1 MAAELAALIANATDD
16 DLSDD
21 GRYFS
26 ESLSDLTQCRHCE
39 IGEYQRPQDG
49 KLVEWLW
56 NKRHVICDMLSTR
69 AAPPAMDREAVE
81 RAERRLRFIAEH
93 YGPGTS
99 LSISD
104 TNYLL
109 TVLDHVR
116 ALSTLSADAIRQGE
130 GGKDWVPQIGE
141 RVAISQACP
150 YLSDWHDTALWCCG
164 VRVHDSGDGLDITV
178 TEQWPMPSRH
188 SRGYLGPTD
197 GFRLNA
203 SGYADDITRFATPA
217 PAVDAVP
224 AGEVER
230 QAIRNEIIN
239 TPETADFMAG
249 VPLEAAHQ
257 RERWGADHDAGK
269 RPLDWFWLIG
279 FLAQKAADA
288 AIRGDIKKAK
298 HHTISTG
305 AALANWHAALTGA
318 DIKMRPGI
326 SAEAQAAAEGRGA
339 LSLAL
344 QTAPLSHGEGR
355 K

>member
-1 MAAELAALIANATDD
+1 MTTRQTPDAVREGLFAGWSTKTLADQCHMQAREHLDPEFTQFMTAVGNRLAALDSRAGDAGEEDRYTVGYAQGQADATQLHQWMQDKAWQD
-16 DLSDD
+16 TVLM
-21 GRYFS
+21 
-26 ESLSDLTQCRHCE
+26 LVH
-39 IGEYQRPQDG
+39 YQR
-49 KLVEWLW
+49 L
-56 NKRHVICDMLSTR
+56 
-69 AAPPAMDREAVE
+69 
-81 RAERRLRFIAEH
+81 AERTWLVGHEEAAAKLAKWWRHA
-93 YGPGTS
+93 
-99 LSISD
+99 
-104 TNYLL
+104 
-109 TVLDHVR
+109 R
-116 ALSTLSADAIRQGE
+116 ALSATKSVE
-130 GGKDWVPQIGE
+130 
-141 RVAISQACP
+141 
-150 YLSDWHDTALWCCG
+150 
-164 VRVHDSGDGLDITV
+164 DI
-178 TEQWPMPSRH
+178 
-188 SRGYLGPTD
+188 
-197 GFRLNA
+197 A
-203 SGYADDITRFATPA
+203 ATPA

-239 TPETADFMAG
+239 APETADFMAG

-269 RPLDWFWLIG
+269 MPLDWFWLIG

-288 AIRGDIKKAK
+288 AMRGDIKKAK

-344 QTAPLSHGEGR
+344 QTDALLHGEGR